1 MNIILFRRKVGTLL
15 WQCKLRLLYVAAYV
29 WRHLLLRTTFIAITG
44 SVGKTTTKE
53 CVAAV
58 LAVRYPTAKTLY
70 NQNDYYGAPRS
81 LLRVHRNRF
90 AATVRECARQRPMLR
105 ATERSEDTLWRSNF
119 LH

>member
-1 MNIILFRRKVGTLL
+1 MNAIPLRRKVGRLL

-29 WRHLLLRTTFIAITG
+29 WRRLLLRTTFIAITG

-58 LAVRYPTAKTLY
+58 LAVRFPTAKTPY

-81 LLRVHRNRF
+81 LCGSDPGIGL
-90 AATVRECARQRPMLR
+90 Q
-105 ATERSEDTLWRSNF
+105 
-119 LH
+119 